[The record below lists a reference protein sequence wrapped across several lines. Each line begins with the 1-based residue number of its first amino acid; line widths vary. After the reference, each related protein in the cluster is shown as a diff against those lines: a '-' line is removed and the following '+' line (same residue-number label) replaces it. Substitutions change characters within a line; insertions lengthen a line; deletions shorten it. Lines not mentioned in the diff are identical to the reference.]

1 MTVIDLPIHHDEWVR
16 LQEAV
21 VAVDAD
27 DLVNPPVLVH
37 PHPGTAD
44 RPHWRIRGNDGAMIE
59 IRHDIA
65 SGPPFTVALACQAV
79 KHGALLAIR
88 EGSCTLTLD
97 TSGYASLTGQN
108 GSSAVLDLP
117 RVPTGID
124 LPSRIQPSASG
135 TATAVQIAD
144 AIYSGT
150 RLPEGVDHD
159 ATCPSLEIGIEAG
172 AIGFGADWGT
182 LGRPKSTYRAPATT
196 NGTAVVGFC
205 FGTVGKLLMLSAE
218 RDQNVVVSVLD
229 DWVRFE
235 TEDWI
240 AWANQIE
247 TSAARWLPEIAGTL
261 EAAGFSVQPLDS
273 SALQVDGQHQ
283 IRIQAVSGESEV
295 LRISTVLATGLSA
308 NTDLRAEIDKI
319 MSSRIGLRL
328 WFEEDRLIAAED
340 LACEQSSALP
350 ATVHRFSSQL
360 VGLDLLLTTIGEDQG
375 QLFSTGDDCSGDLSD
390 SHTEGVQRAAQS
402 GIGET
407 TSPPS
412 ATEGTER

>member
-16 LQEAV
+16 LRDAV

-37 PHPGTAD
+37 PHRAAVD
-44 RPHWRIRGNDGAMIE
+44 RPHWRIRGYDGTMIE
-59 IRHDIA
+59 IRHDIP

-97 TSGYASLTGQN
+97 TSGYARLNGQN
-108 GSSAVLDLP
+108 GSYAVLDLP
-117 RVPTGID
+117 PVPTAID
-124 LPSRIQPSASG
+124 LPSGIQPSASG

-150 RLPEGVDHD
+150 RLPEGVEDD
-159 ATCPSLEIGIEAG
+159 VIYPSLEIGIEAG
-172 AIGFGADWGT
+172 AIGFGADWRT
-182 LGRPKSTYRAPATT
+182 LGRPRSTYRAPATT
-196 NGTAVVGFC
+196 NGTAVVGFH
-205 FGTVGKLLMLSAE
+205 FGTVRSLLMRSAE

-240 AWANQIE
+240 AWANQVE
-247 TSAARWLPEIAGTL
+247 TSAARWLPEIAGNL

-283 IRIQAVSGESEV
+283 IRIQAVRGVSEV
-295 LRISTVLATGLSA
+295 LRISTVLGTGLSA
-308 NTDLRAEIDKI
+308 STDLRAEIDKI

-340 LACEQSSALP
+340 LACEQLSVLP
-350 ATVHRFSSQL
+350 ATIRRFGNQL
-360 VGLDLLLTTIGEDQG
+360 MGLDLLLTTVGEDQG
-375 QLFSTGDDCSGDLSD
+375 QLFSTGDDCSGDPSD
-390 SHTEGVQRAAQS
+390 SHIEGAPRATQNE
-402 GIGET
+402 IGET
-407 TSPPS
+407 SSPPS